1 MHPRAG
7 PSRALGQWPNCSGAC
22 EGKAGTDVAWDVD
35 SIVAFKE
42 EGTTVDVGR
51 AANVEKEVFVVVL

>member
-1 MHPRAG
+1 M
-7 PSRALGQWPNCSGAC
+7 
-22 EGKAGTDVAWDVD
+22 WDED
-35 SIVAFKE
+35 NIVAFKE